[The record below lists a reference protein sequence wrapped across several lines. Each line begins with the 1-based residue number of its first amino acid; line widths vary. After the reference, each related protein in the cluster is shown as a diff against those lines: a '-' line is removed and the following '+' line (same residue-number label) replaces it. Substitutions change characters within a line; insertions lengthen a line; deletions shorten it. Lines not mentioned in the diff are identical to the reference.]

1 MLPATK
7 TRVSLHTDE
16 AVNEEIRRETEQNIA
31 YFANAGPEA
40 IEARL
45 AELDR
50 EWDIERVL
58 QTNFSVVGLLGVVLS
73 RLENRSWLLFSGI
86 AAGFMI
92 QHALQGW
99 CPPAPLFRRFGF
111 RTVAEIDAERYALKA
126 IRGDFRRVENQPGED
141 ASH

>member
-31 YFANAGPEA
+31 YFAHAGPEA

-73 RLENRSWLLFSGI
+73 
-86 AAGFMI
+86 
-92 QHALQGW
+92 
-99 CPPAPLFRRFGF
+99 
-111 RTVAEIDAERYALKA
+111 
-126 IRGDFRRVENQPGED
+126 
-141 ASH
+141 